1 MLERAGNPA
10 PRPILDVHDVKERG
24 ANRRRSH
31 AQANPWPEACANAR
45 APKAH
50 GWILYVLRV
59 VMRAICPSCLRGG
72 GKVPCAG
79 YSGFVIEPCSG
90 RLLIRE
96 EPRYAM
102 HAPTN
107 CQPFGRSDRPVAAL
121 SAVAI
126 CDAMRIGF
134 LSSVA
139 ENPSASAKRAAVNA

>member
-1 MLERAGNPA
+1 MGRKSGAASNSGRSQCQRA
-10 PRPILDVHDVKERG
+10 
-24 ANRRRSH
+24 RRQRHRSH
-31 AQANPWPEACANAR
+31 AQAKLWPRAR
-45 APKAH
+45 ANTRAL
-50 GWILYVLRV
+50 ILDVLLV

-90 RLLIRE
+90 RLLFRE

-107 CQPFGRSDRPVAAL
+107 CQPVGRSDRPVAAL

-126 CDAMRIGF
+126 CDAIRIG
-134 LSSVA
+134 SSG
-139 ENPSASAKRAAVNA
+139 SR

>member
-1 MLERAGNPA
+1 M
-10 PRPILDVHDVKERG
+10 
-24 ANRRRSH
+24 
-31 AQANPWPEACANAR
+31 
-45 APKAH
+45 
-50 GWILYVLRV
+50 
-59 VMRAICPSCLRGG
+59 
-72 GKVPCAG
+72 PCAG

-134 LSSVA
+134 LSLVA
-139 ENPSASAKRAAVNA
+139 EKTVGGRIKSAVECLNLQK

>member
-1 MLERAGNPA
+1 M
-10 PRPILDVHDVKERG
+10 
-24 ANRRRSH
+24 
-31 AQANPWPEACANAR
+31 
-45 APKAH
+45 
-50 GWILYVLRV
+50 
-59 VMRAICPSCLRGG
+59 
-72 GKVPCAG
+72 PCAG

-96 EPRYAM
+96 EARYAT

-134 LSSVA
+134 LSWSLKHLSAGGVFDRNVA
-139 ENPSASAKRAAVNA
+139 VSQEAEAQ

>member
-1 MLERAGNPA
+1 
-10 PRPILDVHDVKERG
+10 
-24 ANRRRSH
+24 
-31 AQANPWPEACANAR
+31 
-45 APKAH
+45 
-50 GWILYVLRV
+50 
-59 VMRAICPSCLRGG
+59 MRAICPSCLRGG

-134 LSSVA
+134 LKQVA
-139 ENPSASAKRAAVNA
+139 ETIISGRCV